1 MSSFNPKIL
10 KSELKNSLR
19 VILRTKNGMPKQKKD
34 RINIAKSSRPIN
46 KIGITVIIKRK
57 DIPTSTNKTSM
68 KIEIVN
74 SDQLKNTSIGSLTI
88 NRKEISMRNKDIGI
102 IKSPGNKKIINHSK
116 IIQKN
121 LTGQNQTSKKNMVF
135 SKSNRSQV

>member
-34 RINIAKSSRPIN
+34 RINIARSSRPIN

-88 NRKEISMRNKDIGI
+88 N
-102 IKSPGNKKIINHSK
+102 GNKYEK
-116 IIQKN
+116 
-121 LTGQNQTSKKNMVF
+121 
-135 SKSNRSQV
+135 

>member
-1 MSSFNPKIL
+1 
-10 KSELKNSLR
+10 
-19 VILRTKNGMPKQKKD
+19 
-34 RINIAKSSRPIN
+34 
-46 KIGITVIIKRK
+46 
-57 DIPTSTNKTSM
+57 
-68 KIEIVN
+68 
-74 SDQLKNTSIGSLTI
+74 
-88 NRKEISMRNKDIGI
+88 MRNKDIGI

>member
-1 MSSFNPKIL
+1 
-10 KSELKNSLR
+10 
-19 VILRTKNGMPKQKKD
+19 MPKQKKD
-34 RINIAKSSRPIN
+34 RINIARSSRPIN

-116 IIQKN
+116 IIQEKY
-121 LTGQNQTSKKNMVF
+121 GF
-135 SKSNRSQV
+135 

>member
-1 MSSFNPKIL
+1 MSNFNPKIL

-19 VILRTKNGMPKQKKD
+19 IVRRIKNGMQNQKKD
-34 RINIAKSSRPIN
+34 RINIVRSSRPIN

-57 DIPTSTNKTSM
+57 DIPTSTKKTNM

-74 SDQLKNTSIGSLTI
+74 SDQLKNTSIGSLRI
-88 NRKEISMRNKDIGI
+88 NRKEISMRNKVIEI
-102 IKSPGNKKIINHSK
+102 IKSPENKKIINHSK
-116 IIQKN
+116 TIQKN
-121 LTGQNQTSKKNMVF
+121 LTGQNQTSKKIMVF